1 MAPGQYL
8 VYPASGHF
16 WGVQFEGRFLARFP
30 EKAQAI
36 RAAVTLASSSA
47 NAGTDNTVL
56 VEGADGERYPIWSQ
70 GRDSLVS
77 AA

>member
-8 VYPASGHF
+8 VYPASDHL

-30 EKAQAI
+30 EKTQAI
-36 RAAVTLASSSA
+36 RAAVTLANTTA
-47 NAGTDNTVL
+47 DAKTKTTVL
-56 VEGADGERYPIWSQ
+56 CEGPDGERYPLWSHD
-70 GRDSLVS
+70 RDSFVS